1 MTTDTSERG
10 HEVPKMTSGRAALI
24 GLMERYLNGLLDPN
38 IISEVRKG
46 DRGDPAVAAWWNGV
60 AEDGLWLSSLVLG
73 EIRKG
78 VELAR
83 RRDPRRAEALE
94 VWLTD
99 VMSRFGNR
107 VLPFDTAVAE
117 QRGRMNAVRPLP
129 VIDALLAA
137 TAKANGLTLVT
148 RNVADVA
155 ELDVDVLNPFEA

>member
-1 MTTDTSERG
+1 MTFLIDT
-10 HEVPKMTSGRAALI
+10 
-24 GLMERYLNGLLDPN
+24 N

-60 AEDGLWLSSLVLG
+60 AEDDLWLSSLVLG

-107 VLPFDTAVAE
+107 VLPVDAAVAE
-117 QRGRMNAVRPLP
+117 QWGRMNAVRPLP

>member
-1 MTTDTSERG
+1 MTFLIDT
-10 HEVPKMTSGRAALI
+10 
-24 GLMERYLNGLLDPN
+24 N

-46 DRGDPAVAAWWNGV
+46 DRGDPAVATWWNGV
-60 AEDGLWLSSLVLG
+60 SEDDLWLSSLVLG

-78 VELAR
+78 GELAR

-107 VLPFDTAVAE
+107 VLPVDTAVAE
-117 QRGRMNAVRPLP
+117 QWGRMNAVRSLP
-129 VIDALLAA
+129 IIDGLLAA